1 MRVFTFAVCCCAQ
14 GVWYDEGEDLKD
26 TRSAFTIGDNVW
38 AAMTPVSAGGS
49 APGTRL
55 AELREATS
63 AQPDLTRLATN
74 HPLWFRGS
82 TKWGDAP
89 ALSGERS

>member
-1 MRVFTFAVCCCAQ
+1 MLAACFRAQ
-14 GVWYDEGEDLKD
+14 AVWYDEGTELKD
-26 TRSAFTIGDNVW
+26 TRSGFVIKDELW
-38 AAMTPVSAGGS
+38 KQ
-49 APGTRL
+49 RL
-55 AELREATS
+55 PAVEWSTQLASMREATS
-63 AQPDLTRLATN
+63 AQADLTRLATN